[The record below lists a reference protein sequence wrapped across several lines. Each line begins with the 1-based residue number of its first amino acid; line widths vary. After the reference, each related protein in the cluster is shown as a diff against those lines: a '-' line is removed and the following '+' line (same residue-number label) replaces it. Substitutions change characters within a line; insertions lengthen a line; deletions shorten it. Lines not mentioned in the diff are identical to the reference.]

1 MGYLINTDHG
11 GTIQAWNEVGDME
24 GFFLDNSIS
33 PRVRKKNETLHPKVE
48 GERNRGYIVA
58 KCKEQLLGKFCVLQ
72 ISLNSYFSED
82 STCGAMGTLIFL
94 AVLF

>member
-24 GFFLDNSIS
+24 GFSSITVFLLGLE
-33 PRVRKKNETLHPKVE
+33 KNETLHPKVE

-58 KCKEQLLGKFCVLQ
+58 KCKAQLLGKFCVLQ